1 MPSPFIRLANFSLIL
16 LPLLFLATFYV
27 QPLVHILTQSV
38 DNSATAA
45 RLPAVASWV
54 ESGAAMG
61 DEAVV
66 ALDADL
72 QSLSD
77 KELAE
82 LARQLN
88 QDVSG
93 FRSLLLKT
101 GRSAKEKS
109 IQTTAELLAID
120 KKWSDSRYWRA
131 LERASVSVT
140 ARHYQ
145 ALVGYR
151 LTDRGELAFRA
162 EDTVYL
168 KVLGRTFWIS
178 LQIAVL
184 SALVGYPLAYA
195 IANSSPLISRLI
207 LGCVILSFWTSVLV
221 RTTAWVV
228 LLQREGLLNDLL
240 MLLRLIDEPIQL
252 IFNRFGALVAMVHV
266 LLPYAILP
274 MLNNM
279 KQVPRQQIE
288 ASRSLGAGPFKTF
301 LLVYLP
307 QTLRGVSV
315 GAGIVF
321 ILSLGFYITPALVG
335 GPADQMLSSF
345 IADFMIKYL
354 NWGMA
359 AALSVA
365 LLASVV
371 VCFGVAALMRQVA
384 RVRRGPAL

>member
-1 MPSPFIRLANFSLIL
+1 MQTRLMRLTRISLVL
-16 LPLLFLATFYV
+16 LPVLYLAIFYL
-27 QPLVHILTQSV
+27 QPLLHILTQSV
-38 DNSATAA
+38 DNSLTAS
-45 RLPAVASWV
+45 RLPAYAFWV
-54 ESGAAMG
+54 KTGSAVG
-61 DEAVV
+61 DEAVR
-66 ALDADL
+66 ALDSDL
-72 QSLSD
+72 RALDD

-88 QDVSG
+88 QDVAG

-101 GRSAKEKS
+101 GRTAKEQS
-109 IQTTAELLAID
+109 IGSMSELLAID
-120 KKWSDSRYWRA
+120 GKWEDERYWKA
-131 LERASVSVT
+131 LERASASVT
-140 ARHYQ
+140 SRHYQ
-145 ALVGYR
+145 ALVGFR
-151 LTDRGELAFRA
+151 LTDKGELAFSA

-168 KVLGRTFWIS
+168 KILGRTFWIS

-184 SALVGYPLAYA
+184 CVMIGYPLAYA
-195 IANSSPLISRLI
+195 IANCAPAISQLL
-207 LGCVILSFWTSVLV
+207 LGCVILSFWTSILV

-228 LLQREGLLNDLL
+228 LLQREGLINGLL
-240 MLLRLIDEPIQL
+240 LGLGVIDEPIQL

-279 KQVPRQQIE
+279 KQVPRQQVE

-301 LLVYLP
+301 ALVYFP
-307 QTLRGVSV
+307 QTLHGVSV

-345 IADFMIKYL
+345 IADFMLKYL

-371 VCFGVAALMRQVA
+371 LCVAVGALLRRIFGKRE
-384 RVRRGPAL
+384 PAST